1 MAVLTVGRERDN
13 QAIAAL
19 AVRADPGGLRR
30 QVFVSVANESASLV
44 PRRLELLAD
53 GIVFTARDLALD
65 GLTRHDVVI
74 DELPA
79 DARVVEARLTT
90 ATSASGMPVL
100 DHLALDD
107 RAWAVVPDQRVRNVL
122 LIGDGSLF
130 LRNALALLPDVELY
144 GVTEQEWEAGTARE
158 GTWDLAVLEGV
169 VPDPLPQAPIL
180 AFAPPTSSA
189 LGEVSG
195 TLAAPGV
202 GTPSPDEPLLRDVDL
217 SRFHVGRAQRMV
229 TPAWAR
235 TVVPGPAD
243 APLIYS
249 GTRDGQPTTVFAFR
263 LEDSDLPL
271 QVAWP
276 ILLGNVSAELL
287 GRDASATA
295 PLRPGSV
302 VELPLGQGVSG
313 VRVTLPDG
321 SVREVVPSAA
331 GSGVATFVD
340 TWQLGVYRADPVMVD
355 SASPVQPS
363 AWFAV
368 DLFEPG
374 ESSIQPGDGGA
385 IAALGGTSGTSASAG
400 TARDEWWVPLV
411 LLLLVVLAT
420 EWLLYERDGARRIAQ
435 GIRSRLG
442 RAPRTPATSR

>member
-1 MAVLTVGRERDN
+1 MA
-13 QAIAAL
+13 A
-19 AVRADPGGLRR
+19 
-30 QVFVSVANESASLV
+30 
-44 PRRLELLAD
+44 
-53 GIVFTARDLALD
+53 
-65 GLTRHDVVI
+65 
-74 DELPA
+74 
-79 DARVVEARLTT
+79 
-90 ATSASGMPVL
+90 L

-144 GVTEQEWEAGTARE
+144 GVTEQEWEAGTARDA
-158 GTWDLAVLEGV
+158 TWDLVVLEGV

-180 AFAPPTSSA
+180 ALAPAISSP

-195 TLAAPGV
+195 ALTAPGV

-217 SRFHVGRAQRMV
+217 SRFHIGRAQRMV
-229 TPAWAR
+229 TPGWAR
-235 TVVPGPAD
+235 VVVPGPLD
-243 APLIYS
+243 APLVYS
-249 GTRDGQPTTVFAFR
+249 GTRDGQPTTVFAFT

-276 ILLGNVSAELL
+276 ILLGNVTAELL
-287 GRDASATA
+287 GRDAAAVA

-340 TWQLGVYRADPVMVD
+340 TWQLGVYRADPVATD
-355 SASPVQPS
+355 AATPAQPS

-374 ESSIQPGDGGA
+374 ESSIRPGDGSA
-385 IAALGGTSGTSASAG
+385 ITALGGTPGTSASPG

-411 LLLLVVLAT
+411 VLLLVVLAT

-435 GIRSRLG
+435 GIRARLG
-442 RAPRTPATSR
+442 RAPRRTATPR